1 MGNQQP
7 SQKTYNI
14 DKINE
19 ILNEYKS
26 GKTIKSLS
34 KQYDLPYSTI
44 QTWITKYKCNRPSK
58 IRYKLE
64 NEPELAETLYQLYHV
79 EDKTMTEIAKL
90 TGFSTRNKVKIAFDY
105 FKIPTTKKT
114 ITSKLTK
121 DVLYK
126 LYVEQNL
133 SQLKIGEKYGITASL
148 VNRLL
153 KRYEI
158 TKDLTPKQYTE
169 IGKTLLNDKNKF
181 QKFLIENQNKY
192 TVEQLSQLCGCNF
205 GTIYSRF
212 KQWNI
217 EYRPYIVKALSSHE
231 QKAYDLLFNKYNVF
245 IDIQNR
251 NIIKPYE
258 LDFWIPDF
266 NIAIEING
274 YHTHC
279 EPNFANKTQRTKL
292 SQNYHQNKS
301 ENCSIKNVQLIHI
314 WEHDI
319 ENICEIV
326 ENVLKQN
333 IESELVNADQ
343 FNRFALLNMGYK
355 IIEHIPTYMVIKN
368 GNVKIVKNE
377 NEIETYDYVIKNCGY
392 WKVQRL

>member
-7 SQKTYNI
+7 SHNHYTDDI
-14 DKINE
+14 INQT
-19 ILNEYKS
+19 LKEYKS
-26 GKTIKSLS
+26 GKSIKSLS
-34 KQYDLPYSTI
+34 KQYDIPYSTI
-44 QTWITKYKCNRPSK
+44 QTWITKHNCNRPSK

-64 NEPELAETLYQLYHV
+64 NEPELAEKLYQLYHV
-79 EDKTMTEIAKL
+79 ENKTMTEIAKL

-105 FKIPTTKKT
+105 FKIPTTKET

-121 DVLYK
+121 DVLYE
-126 LYVEQNL
+126 LYFKQDL

-153 KRYEI
+153 RRYEI
-158 TKDLTPKQYTE
+158 TKDLTPRQYTE
-169 IGKTLLNDKNKF
+169 LGKALLTNKNKF

-192 TVEQLSQLCGCNF
+192 TVEQLSELLGCNY
-205 GTIYSRF
+205 GTIYLRF
-212 KQWNI
+212 KKWNI
-217 EYRPYIVKALSSHE
+217 DYRPYIIKALSSHE
-231 QKAYDLLFNKYNVF
+231 QRAYDLLFDRYNVF

-251 NIIKPYE
+251 DIIKPYE
-258 LDFWIPDF
+258 VDFWIPDF

-279 EPNFANKTQRTKL
+279 EPGFKNKTQRTTL

-301 ENCSIKNVQLIHI
+301 EKCSNKNIQLIHI

-326 ENVLKQN
+326 ENVLNKN
-333 IESELVNADQ
+333 IESELVNADR
-343 FNRFALLNMGYK
+343 FNRFALSNMGYE
-355 IIEHIPTYMVIKN
+355 IIEHISTYMVIKN
-368 GNVKIVKNE
+368 ENVTIVKNK
-377 NEIETYDYVIKNCGY
+377 NEIKQYDYVIKNCGY

>member
-7 SQKTYNI
+7 SHNRYTNDI
-14 DKINE
+14 INQT
-19 ILNEYKS
+19 LKEYKS
-26 GKTIKSLS
+26 GKSIESLS
-34 KQYDLPYSTI
+34 TQYDIPYSTI
-44 QTWITKYKCNRPSK
+44 QTWITKHNCNRPSK

-64 NEPELAETLYQLYHV
+64 NEPELAEKLYQLYHV
-79 EDKTMTEIAKL
+79 ENKTMTDIAKL

-105 FKIPTTKKT
+105 FKIPTTKET

-121 DVLYK
+121 DVLYE
-126 LYVEQNL
+126 LYVKQDL

-153 KRYEI
+153 RRYEI

-169 IGKTLLNDKNKF
+169 IGKALLTNKDKF

-192 TVEQLSQLCGCNF
+192 TVEQLSELLGCNY
-205 GTIYSRF
+205 GTIYLRF
-212 KQWNI
+212 KKWNI
-217 EYRPYIVKALSSHE
+217 DYRNYIIKALSSHE
-231 QKAYDLLFNKYNVF
+231 QRAYDLLFDRYNVF

-251 NIIKPYE
+251 DIIKPYE
-258 LDFWIPDF
+258 VDFWIPDF

-279 EPNFANKTQRTKL
+279 EPNFENKTQRNTL

-301 ENCSIKNVQLIHI
+301 ENCSDKKVQLIHI

-326 ENVLKQN
+326 ENVLNRN
-333 IESELVNADQ
+333 IKSEIVNADQ
-343 FNRFALLNMGYK
+343 FNRFALSNMGYK
-355 IIEHIPTYMVIKN
+355 IIEHIPTYMVIEN
-368 GNVKIVKNE
+368 GNVTIVKNE
-377 NEIETYDYVIKNCGY
+377 NEINKYDYVIKNCGY